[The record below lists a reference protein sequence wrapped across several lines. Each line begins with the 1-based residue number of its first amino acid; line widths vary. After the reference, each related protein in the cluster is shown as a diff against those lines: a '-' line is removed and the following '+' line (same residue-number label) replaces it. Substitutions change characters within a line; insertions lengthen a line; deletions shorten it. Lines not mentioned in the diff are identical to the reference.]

1 MLGKGSTDGIIG
13 EVVTSEKK
21 FCIKFSKPKT
31 KFCLSFHYN
40 GDSSYLFVNE
50 KKIRNFKAGKKNS
63 NFTTQFC
70 LANIS
75 ENFDYVESEE
85 VSFKE
90 NVYHSSVEYNA
101 IDKFKFLNINKYL
114 MVKNNR
120 KQRLDLLKKYL
131 LDY

>member
-1 MLGKGSTDGIIG
+1 MASLAKSLLQRKNFVLNLVNQKQNFAWVFIIIG
-13 EVVTSEKK
+13 IVVIHLLTNKK
-21 FCIKFSKPKT
+21 SVTLK
-31 KFCLSFHYN
+31 L
-40 GDSSYLFVNE
+40 
-50 KKIRNFKAGKKNS
+50 AKKNS

>member
-1 MLGKGSTDGIIG
+1 MGI
-13 EVVTSEKK
+13 VVIHLLTNKK
-21 FCIKFSKPKT
+21 SVTLK
-31 KFCLSFHYN
+31 L
-40 GDSSYLFVNE
+40 V
-50 KKIRNFKAGKKNS
+50 KKNS